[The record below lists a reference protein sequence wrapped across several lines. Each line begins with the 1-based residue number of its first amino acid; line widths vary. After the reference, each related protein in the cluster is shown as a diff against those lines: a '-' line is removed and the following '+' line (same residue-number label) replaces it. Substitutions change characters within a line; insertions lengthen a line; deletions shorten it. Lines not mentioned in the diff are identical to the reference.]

1 MGNRG
6 KYVIQ
11 RLFLI
16 REYPSNSPCSQ
27 QSHIDFQKNKLWQFL
42 NFCFILWKQG
52 TKCLHI
58 EGELVK
64 FLSEGSLLQHYL
76 NTLNTASIH
85 YVIWDNKQEES
96 TAQEITQF
104 SFSIFFFKAGDLIS
118 INNPLEVLPY
128 QQQPTVE
135 QMRFSLCIPH
145 VLIIISITVDI
156 LVQLY
161 QVRSVLSPLEDWDKT
176 LLNAGSFCLGE
187 RVSQSAHS
195 SRWIS
200 SQILQH
206 WGIQKE
212 IFLN

>member
-1 MGNRG
+1 MSSHWKR
-6 KYVIQ
+6 ICEISLQ
-11 RLFLI
+11 RQPAI
-16 REYPSNSPCSQ
+16 
-27 QSHIDFQKNKLWQFL
+27 
-42 NFCFILWKQG
+42 
-52 TKCLHI
+52 
-58 EGELVK
+58 
-64 FLSEGSLLQHYL
+64 QHYL
-76 NTLNTASIH
+76 NTLNTASIY
-85 YVIWDNKQEES
+85 YVICDNKQEGEHCTRNYTVFFLS
-96 TAQEITQF
+96 L
-104 SFSIFFFKAGDLIS
+104 SIFFFKAGDLIS

-128 QQQPTVE
+128 QQQSTVE